1 MNVAGWFVAGLLIFG
16 VVFLFVMMI
25 VDDIKIKKQMKLQED
40 MEYALY
46 NMNIWMYYDGVR
58 GAEFNPFTCNKIF
71 IRIFES
77 REGYTKFEKQ
87 VFSQSYNKSD
97 KHEGTYID
105 VMKSMDLY
113 NLLKARNAKIVK
125 DYNNKQ

>member
-1 MNVAGWFVAGLLIFG
+1 MNTAGWFVAGLLIFG
-16 VVFLFVMMI
+16 VIFLFVLMLI
-25 VDDIKIKKQMKLQED
+25 DHNRIQKQMKLQED
-40 MEYALY
+40 MEYALCDL
-46 NMNIWMYYDGVR
+46 NIWMYYEQAF
-58 GAEFNPFTCNKIF
+58 GAEFNPFNCNKIF

-77 REGYTKFEKQ
+77 RDGYTKFEKQ
-87 VFSQSYNKSD
+87 VFSQSYNKTD

-125 DYNNKQ
+125 DYNKEQ

>member
-1 MNVAGWFVAGLLIFG
+1 MNIAGWFVLGLLILG
-16 VVFLFVMMI
+16 VISIFLGMLT
-25 VDDIKIKKQMKLQED
+25 DHIKIQKQTKLRED
-40 MEYALY
+40 MEYALHD
-46 NMNIWMYYDGVR
+46 MNIWLYYDRLPGDE
-58 GAEFNPFTCNKIF
+58 GNPFTCDKIF

-87 VFSQSYNKSD
+87 VFSQSYNKAD
-97 KHEGTYID
+97 KHEGTYTD

-125 DYNNKQ
+125 DYNKEQ

>member
-1 MNVAGWFVAGLLIFG
+1 MNIAGWFVLGLLVLGVIFI
-16 VVFLFVMMI
+16 FFAMLA
-25 VDDIKIKKQMKLQED
+25 DHIKIRKQTKLRED
-40 MEYALY
+40 MEYALC
-46 NMNIWMYYDGVR
+46 NMNIWLYYDRLHGE
-58 GAEFNPFTCNKIF
+58 EFNPFNCNKIF

-87 VFSQSYNKSD
+87 VFSQSYNKAD
-97 KHEGTYID
+97 KHEGTYTD

-125 DYNNKQ
+125 DYNKEQ

>member
-1 MNVAGWFVAGLLIFG
+1 MNTAGWVVLGLLIFG
-16 VVFLFVMMI
+16 VVFIFLMMI

-40 MEYALY
+40 MERTLHD
-46 NMNIWMYYDGVR
+46 MNIWVYYDGAR
-58 GAEFNPFTCNKIF
+58 GAEFNPFTCDKIF

-87 VFSQSYNKSD
+87 VFSQSYNKAD
-97 KHEGTYID
+97 KHEGTYTD

-125 DYNNKQ
+125 DYNKEQ

>member
-1 MNVAGWFVAGLLIFG
+1 MNIAGWFLLILVIAVAGFIF
-16 VVFLFVMMI
+16 VAMI
-25 VDDIKIKKQMKLQED
+25 VEDIKIRKQKKIQED
-40 MEYALY
+40 MEYAFH
-46 NMNIWMYYDGVR
+46 NMNIWMYYDRVYGE
-58 GAEFNPFTCNKIF
+58 EFNPFNCNKIF

-87 VFSQSYNKSD
+87 VFSQSYNKAD
-97 KHEGTYID
+97 KLDGTYID

-125 DYNNKQ
+125 DYNKEQ

>member
-1 MNVAGWFVAGLLIFG
+1 MNTAGWFVLGLLVFG
-16 VVFLFVMMI
+16 STFMFLTAL
-25 VDDIKIKKQMKLQED
+25 VDHIKIQKQMKLQED
-40 MEYALY
+40 MEYALC
-46 NMNIWMYYDGVR
+46 NMNIWMYYDRVPG
-58 GAEFNPFTCNKIF
+58 GEFNPFTCDKIF

-77 REGYTKFEKQ
+77 RDGYTKFEKQ
-87 VFSQSYNKSD
+87 VFSQSYNKAD
-97 KHEGTYID
+97 KHEGTYTD

>member
-1 MNVAGWFVAGLLIFG
+1 MNIASWFVLGLLIFG
-16 VVFLFVMMI
+16 VIFLFVLMLI
-25 VDDIKIKKQMKLQED
+25 DHNRIQKQMKLQED
-40 MEYALY
+40 MEYALCDL
-46 NMNIWMYYDGVR
+46 NIWMYYEQAF
-58 GAEFNPFTCNKIF
+58 GAEFNPFNCNKIF

-77 REGYTKFEKQ
+77 RDGYTKFEKS
-87 VFSQSYNKSD
+87 VYSQSYNKVD

-125 DYNNKQ
+125 DYNKEQ

>member
-1 MNVAGWFVAGLLIFG
+1 
-16 VVFLFVMMI
+16 
-25 VDDIKIKKQMKLQED
+25 
-40 MEYALY
+40 MERTLCD
-46 NMNIWMYYDGVR
+46 MNIWRYYDQAF
-58 GAEFNPFTCNKIF
+58 GAEFNPFNCDKVF

-87 VFSQSYNKSD
+87 VFKQSYGKAD

-113 NLLKARNAKIVK
+113 HLLKARNANLIK
-125 DYNNKQ
+125 DYNK

>member
-1 MNVAGWFVAGLLIFG
+1 MNTAGWFVLGLLIFG
-16 VVFLFVMMI
+16 VIFIFVMMLI
-25 VDDIKIKKQMKLQED
+25 DHNRIQKQMKLQED
-40 MEYALY
+40 MEYALCD
-46 NMNIWMYYDGVR
+46 MNIWMYYEQAF
-58 GAEFNPFTCNKIF
+58 GAEFNPFTCDKIF

-87 VFSQSYNKSD
+87 VFSQSYNKTD

-125 DYNNKQ
+125 DYNKEQ